1 MSLPSSGAEALVVA
15 RGISKRF
22 GSTAALQ
29 DVNLSGHAGSIHA
42 LTGENGA
49 GAKIKALLVIK

>member
-49 GAKIKALLVIK
+49 GK